1 LRSERAPFV
10 GVLLAALGA
19 INYGVTVVIG
29 RDLAGAGVGSATALT
44 FRFLIAGIALVI
56 LVRIRG
62 ARIILTKRLTLSALA
77 LGAGY
82 AIQATLFF
90 AALERGTASAVALVF
105 YVYPAMVTVFEILRG
120 HEHPHRVI
128 LGSLVLSSVGTAI
141 VISAGGSLSITGGG
155 VGFALGSAAGFAAYL
170 LVGRDITRDADPM
183 AVAGLVAVAA
193 AFANLLRGL
202 VGGGLTS
209 PSGRGL
215 ELCAYGVAT
224 AAAFSLTFAAMQRA
238 GATRVAVVMT
248 LEAVSAVVFAAI
260 FLGETLTV
268 AQGAGGAAV
277 LAAAVLIAR
286 SQPSDVATATT
297 AAPAAGT

>member
-1 LRSERAPFV
+1 MRSEHAPRV
-10 GVLLAALGA
+10 GVLLASLGA

-29 RDLAGAGVGSATALT
+29 RDLADAGVGSATALT
-44 FRFLIAGIALVI
+44 FRFVIAGVALVV
-56 LVRIRG
+56 LVRLRG
-62 ARIILTKRLTLSALA
+62 VRILLTRRLTLSALA

-90 AALERGTASAVALVF
+90 AALERGTASAVSLVF
-105 YVYPAMVTVFEILRG
+105 YVYPAMVTVFEIIRG
-120 HEHPHRVI
+120 QEHPHRRI
-128 LGSLVLSSVGTAI
+128 LGALALSTVGTAI
-141 VISAGGSLSITGGG
+141 VITAGGRLSITGGG

-183 AVAGLVAVAA
+183 AVAGLVAIAA
-193 AFANLLRGL
+193 ALANVLRGL

-209 PSGRGL
+209 PSGRAL
-215 ELCAYGVAT
+215 ELGAYGLAT

-260 FLGETLTV
+260 FLGETITV
-268 AQGAGGAAV
+268 AQGVGGAAV
-277 LAAAVLIAR
+277 LVAAAMIAR
-286 SQPSDVATATT
+286 SHPVDAATATT
-297 AAPAAGT
+297 APAAGT